1 MVSFHLQSSVVT
13 FYKSEPRVSVR
24 VRKDSVRVPVMEWV
38 HVTGLGLGLG
48 LGKI

>member
-24 VRKDSVRVPVMEWV
+24 VRKDSL
-38 HVTGLGLGLG
+38 GLGLGLG